1 MRAGHLEG
9 TNGPVLDVT
18 IDDGEDKIYRPD
30 MAPIALSPT
39 ATLKISV
46 AAAPWIPV
54 TEARVFV
61 NGVLAHTFDLSSSL
75 PSGDPF
81 GSHVS
86 SAAVSLQLATLL
98 PAKGDAWLVVE
109 AGLHQETP
117 ADTDGDGLP
126 DFVDTDP
133 PRLPLADPRF
143 NLQAIAPGVW
153 PTAFSNPFFLDLDGG
168 GWTAPGLQ

>member
-1 MRAGHLEG
+1 MSPSTTA
-9 TNGPVLDVT
+9 TK
-18 IDDGEDKIYRPD
+18 KIYRPD
-30 MAPIALSPT
+30 MAPITVSPT

-46 AAAPWIPV
+46 SAVPWIPV

-61 NGVLAHTFDLSSSL
+61 NGVLAHTFDLSSL
-75 PSGDPF
+75 FPSGDPF
-81 GSHVS
+81 GTHVS

-109 AGLHQETP
+109 AGLHQDTP

-168 GWTAPGLQ
+168 GWTAPGLP